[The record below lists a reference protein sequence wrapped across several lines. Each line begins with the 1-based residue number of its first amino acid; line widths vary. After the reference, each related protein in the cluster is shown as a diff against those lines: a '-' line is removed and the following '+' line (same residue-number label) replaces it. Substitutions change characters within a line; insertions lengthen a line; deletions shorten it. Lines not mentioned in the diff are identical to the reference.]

1 MACCAHA
8 GAPAHGE
15 NVMNVLTRPG
25 PSRRE
30 ALTLV
35 ALIAAFV
42 GVCLIPVD
50 APRFQ
55 NAIHSGFSLL
65 QWYAREH
72 VILCLLPAFLI
83 AGAIPV
89 FVSQNAIL
97 RLLGPTA
104 NKVTAYSTA
113 SVSGGI
119 LAVCSCTV
127 LPLFGGI
134 YRRGAGLGPAIA
146 FLYSGP
152 AINVLAI
159 IMTARIL
166 GFEIGTARAI
176 GAIVFSVVIGLLM
189 HAIFLRE
196 ERARTAS
203 AAGFATA
210 DEPNP
215 RPIWEPALVV
225 ILLIAILIAANWT
238 TASNLASPLGRAIA
252 AHKWEVTAA
261 LAVALAALLTI
272 RRNWS
277 IKWLAATALVVAVIA
292 TWLPQHPDI
301 AFAAGLVGFAT
312 QAFTMGGEER
322 EWMEQSWDFT
332 KKILPLLFG
341 GVFVAGF
348 LLGQPGSEGLIPGG
362 WVSASVGGNGFL
374 ATAGASLIGGLMY
387 FATLTEI
394 PVVQGLL
401 GAGMGK
407 GPALALLLAGPA
419 VSLPNLLVIRSLI
432 GQTKTL
438 AYVGLVVVMATIS
451 GLIYG
456 YFFA

>member
-1 MACCAHA
+1 
-8 GAPAHGE
+8 
-15 NVMNVLTRPG
+15 MNILTQPG
-25 PSRRE
+25 TSRRE
-30 ALTLV
+30 VLTLV
-35 ALIAAFV
+35 ALIAAFLL
-42 GVCLIPVD
+42 VCFVPFD

-55 NAIHSGFSLL
+55 DALHGGFSLL

-89 FVSQNAIL
+89 FVSQNAVL
-97 RLLGPTA
+97 RLLGPDA
-104 NKVTAYSTA
+104 NKVTAYSAA

-146 FLYSGP
+146 FLYAGP
-152 AINVLAI
+152 AINVLAV

-166 GFEIGTARAI
+166 GMEIGIARAV
-176 GAIVFSVVIGLLM
+176 GAVAFAVVIGLIM
-189 HAIFLRE
+189 HVIFRRE
-196 ERARTAS
+196 ERARNT
-203 AAGFATA
+203 AAGGFVTA
-210 DEPNP
+210 DDP
-215 RPIWEPALVV
+215 RPRPMWEPALIVG
-225 ILLIAILIAANWT
+225 LLIAILIAANWT
-238 TASNLASPLGRAIA
+238 AASNLANPLARAVA
-252 AHKWEVTAA
+252 NNKWAITTLLAAA
-261 LAVALAALLTI
+261 LCALLVV
-272 RRNWS
+272 RRHWS
-277 IKWLAATALVVAVIA
+277 IKWLGVTASSVAVIA
-292 TWLPQHPDI
+292 IWVPQHPDL
-301 AFAAGLVGFAT
+301 AFAAGLTGFAA
-312 QAFTMGGEER
+312 QAFAMGGEEH
-322 EWMEQSWDFT
+322 EWMAQSWDFT

-348 LLGQPGSEGLIPGG
+348 LLGQPGAEGLIPAG
-362 WVSASVGGNGFL
+362 WISASVGGNGLL

-394 PVVQGLL
+394 PIVQGLL
-401 GAGMGK
+401 AAGMGK

-438 AYVGLVVVMATIS
+438 AYVGLVVVMATLT

-456 YFFA
+456 HFFA

>member
-1 MACCAHA
+1 
-8 GAPAHGE
+8 
-15 NVMNVLTRPG
+15 MNILTQPG
-25 PSRRE
+25 TSRRE
-30 ALTLV
+30 ALVLV
-35 ALIAAFV
+35 ALIAAFL

-55 NAIHSGFSLL
+55 GAIHGGLSLL

-89 FVSQNAIL
+89 FVSQNAVL
-97 RLLGPTA
+97 RLLGPSA
-104 NKVTAYSTA
+104 NKVTAYSAA

-146 FLYSGP
+146 FLYAGP
-152 AINVLAI
+152 AINVLAV

-166 GFEIGTARAI
+166 GAEIGIARAV
-176 GAIVFSVVIGLLM
+176 GAVAFAVVIGLLM
-189 HAIFLRE
+189 HAIFRRE
-196 ERARTAS
+196 ERARTT
-203 AAGFATA
+203 AAGGFVTT
-210 DEPNP
+210 DEHDP
-215 RPIWEPALVV
+215 RPMWEPALIVV
-225 ILLIAILIAANWT
+225 LLIAILIAANWT
-238 TASNLASPLGRAIA
+238 AASNLSSPLARAIA
-252 AHKWEVTAA
+252 SHKWAITAVLSAA
-261 LAVALAALLTI
+261 LGTVLVV
-272 RRNWS
+272 RRHWS
-277 IKWLAATALVVAVIA
+277 IGWLATTGLSVAVIA
-292 TWLPQHPDI
+292 AWVPHHPDI
-301 AFAAGLVGFAT
+301 AFAAGLAGFVA
-312 QAFTMGGEER
+312 QAFTMGGGER

-348 LLGQPGSEGLIPGG
+348 LLGQPGAEGLIPAA
-362 WVSASVGGNGFL
+362 WISASVGGNGFL

-394 PVVQGLL
+394 PIVQGLL

-432 GQTKTL
+432 GQTRTL
-438 AYVGLVVVMATIS
+438 AYVGLVVVMATLT

-456 YFFA
+456 HLFA

>member
-1 MACCAHA
+1 MNILTQP
-8 GAPAHGE
+8 GA
-15 NVMNVLTRPG
+15 
-25 PSRRE
+25 SRRE
-30 ALTLV
+30 ALLLV
-35 ALIAAFV
+35 ALIAAFL

-55 NAIHSGFSLL
+55 SAIHGGFSLL

-89 FVSQNAIL
+89 FVSQNAVL

-104 NKVTAYSTA
+104 NKLTAYSAA

-146 FLYSGP
+146 FLYAGP
-152 AINVLAI
+152 AINILAV

-166 GFEIGTARAI
+166 GVEIGVARAV
-176 GAIVFSVVIGLLM
+176 GAVAFAVVIGLLM
-189 HAIFLRE
+189 HAIFRRE
-196 ERARTAS
+196 ERARSAS
-203 AAGFATA
+203 AGGFVTA
-210 DEPNP
+210 DEHDA
-215 RPIWEPALVV
+215 RPMWEAALVV
-225 ILLIAILIAANWT
+225 MLLIAILIAANWT
-238 TASNLASPLGRAIA
+238 AASNLSNPLALAIA
-252 AHKWEVTAA
+252 HHKWAITAILAAA
-261 LAVALAALLTI
+261 LGTVLVV
-272 RRNWS
+272 RRHWS
-277 IKWLAATALVVAVIA
+277 IRGLATTALGVAVIA
-292 TWLPQHPDI
+292 AWVPQHPDI
-301 AFAAGLVGFAT
+301 AFAAGLAGFVA
-312 QAFTMGGEER
+312 QAFAMGGEER

-348 LLGQPGSEGLIPGG
+348 LLGQPGAEGLIPAG
-362 WVSASVGGNGFL
+362 WISASVGGNGFL

-394 PVVQGLL
+394 PIVQGLL

-432 GQTKTL
+432 GQTRTL
-438 AYVGLVVVMATIS
+438 AYVGLVVVMATIT

-456 YFFA
+456 HFFA

>member
-1 MACCAHA
+1 VNILTQP
-8 GAPAHGE
+8 GA
-15 NVMNVLTRPG
+15 
-25 PSRRE
+25 SRRE
-30 ALTLV
+30 ALLLV
-35 ALIAAFV
+35 ALIAAFL

-55 NAIHSGFSLL
+55 SAIHGGFSLL

-89 FVSQNAIL
+89 FVSQNAVL

-104 NKVTAYSTA
+104 NKLTAYSAA

-146 FLYSGP
+146 FLYAGP
-152 AINVLAI
+152 AINILAV

-166 GFEIGTARAI
+166 GVEIGIARAV
-176 GAIVFSVVIGLLM
+176 GAVAFAVVIGLLM
-189 HAIFLRE
+189 HAIFRRE
-196 ERARTAS
+196 ERARSAS
-203 AAGFATA
+203 AGGFVTA
-210 DEPNP
+210 DEHDA
-215 RPIWEPALVV
+215 RPMWEAALVV
-225 ILLIAILIAANWT
+225 MLLIAILIAANWT
-238 TASNLASPLGRAIA
+238 SASNLSSPLALAIA
-252 AHKWEVTAA
+252 HHKWAITAILAAA
-261 LAVALAALLTI
+261 LGTVLVV
-272 RRNWS
+272 RRHWS
-277 IKWLAATALVVAVIA
+277 IRWLATTALGVAVIA
-292 TWLPQHPDI
+292 AWVPQHPDI
-301 AFAAGLVGFAT
+301 AFAAGLAGFVA
-312 QAFTMGGEER
+312 QAFAMGGEER

-348 LLGQPGSEGLIPGG
+348 LLGQPGAEGLIPAG
-362 WVSASVGGNGFL
+362 WISASVGGNGFL

-394 PVVQGLL
+394 PIVQGLL

-432 GQTKTL
+432 GQTRTL
-438 AYVGLVVVMATIS
+438 AYVGLVVVMATIT

-456 YFFA
+456 HFFA

>member
-1 MACCAHA
+1 VSILTQP
-8 GAPAHGE
+8 GA
-15 NVMNVLTRPG
+15 
-25 PSRRE
+25 SRRE
-30 ALTLV
+30 ALTLI
-35 ALIAAFV
+35 ALIAAFLV
-42 GVCLIPVD
+42 VCFVPFD

-55 NAIHSGFSLL
+55 DALHGGFSLL

-89 FVSQNAIL
+89 FVSQNAVL
-97 RLLGPTA
+97 RLLGPDA
-104 NKVTAYSTA
+104 NKVTAYSAA

-146 FLYSGP
+146 FLYAGP
-152 AINVLAI
+152 AINVLAV

-166 GFEIGTARAI
+166 GVEIGVARAV
-176 GAIVFSVVIGLLM
+176 GAVVFAVVIGLIM
-189 HAIFLRE
+189 HAIFRRE
-196 ERARTAS
+196 EHARKTT
-203 AAGFATA
+203 AAGFVTA
-210 DEPNP
+210 DEPDA
-215 RPIWEPALVV
+215 RPMWEPALVV
-225 ILLIAILIAANWT
+225 VLLIAILIAANWT
-238 TASNLASPLGRAIA
+238 AASHLTHPLALAIA
-252 AHKWEVTAA
+252 HNKWA
-261 LAVALAALLTI
+261 LTTALAAALGALLVV
-272 RRNWS
+272 RRHWS
-277 IKWLAATALVVAVIA
+277 LKWLGITAVSVAVIA
-292 TWLPQHPDI
+292 AWLPQHPDI
-301 AFAAGLVGFAT
+301 AFATGLAGFAA
-312 QAFTMGGEER
+312 QAFAMGGEER
-322 EWMEQSWDFT
+322 EWMAQSWDFA

-348 LLGQPGSEGLIPGG
+348 LLGQPGTQGLIPGG
-362 WVSASVGGNGFL
+362 WIAASVGGNGFL

-394 PVVQGLL
+394 PIVQGLL

-432 GQTKTL
+432 GQTRTL
-438 AYVGLVVVMATIS
+438 AYVGLVVVMATLT

-456 YFFA
+456 HFFA